1 MHKKVLIG
9 LALVMGMT
17 FANASEINLA
27 VASNF
32 SAPAKKIAELYQ
44 QKTGVKINLSS
55 AGTGVLYNQITNG
68 APFDMLF
75 SADDTTTHKLAQN
88 KLALESSN
96 FTYANGQVVLWSAN
110 PKLVDKN
117 GAILQKGNFTH
128 LALANPKL
136 APYGVAGYSVLQ
148 YYKLLP
154 KLESKIVTGDNISA
168 TWQQIASGS
177 AELGF
182 VALSQVSYQGK
193 ITSGSA
199 WIVPTTIVPLIKQDA
214 IILEH
219 GRDNAAVSG
228 FIKFVKTPEVKQILR
243 DYGYQ

>member
-1 MHKKVLIG
+1 MSRKILIG
-9 LALVMGMT
+9 LSLLGSVLN
-17 FANASEINLA
+17 ANADEISLA

-32 SAPAKKIAELYQ
+32 SAPAKKIAALYQ
-44 QKTGVKINLSS
+44 QKTGVKISLSS

-75 SADDTTTHKLAQN
+75 AADDTTTHKLAQN
-88 KLALESSN
+88 KFAMESTN
-96 FTYANGQVVLWSAN
+96 FTYARGQVVLWSVD

-117 GAILQKGNFTH
+117 GTVLQKGDFVH
-128 LALANPKL
+128 LAVANPKL

-154 KLESKIVTGDNISA
+154 KLQNKIVTGDNISV
-168 TWQQIASGS
+168 TWQQVASGS
-177 AELGF
+177 ADLGF

-193 ITSGSA
+193 LTSGSM
-199 WIVPTTIVPLIKQDA
+199 WIVPTSIVPLIKQDA
-214 IILEH
+214 IVLEH
-219 GRDNAAVSG
+219 GRSNNALPS
-228 FIKFVKTPEVKQILR
+228 FINFLHSAPVLQILH